1 MAMPWTAPRIALSLT
16 GALRYV
22 YTRSTGG
29 SSGPASCP
37 SSSAGRFIARD
48 AGSFQQCMRD
58 GVPSFLALA
67 LQPGAVVL
75 AVWAGSEVGRRV
87 RSTWMGL
94 TGGMIVLF
102 ALSAAVVWLG
112 LAAGLQ

>member
-1 MAMPWTAPRIALSLT
+1 MDRPAHRLEPHRRAALRLHALDWWILGTGVLSLFL
-16 GALRYV
+16 GRALY
-22 YTRSTGG
+22 
-29 SSGPASCP
+29 C
-37 SSSAGRFIARD
+37 RD

-67 LQPGAVVL
+67 LQAGAVVL